1 MFYVFTLSHVFTMDT
16 NEINTINTIAV
27 KLPELWQSKVRSWFA
42 QAEAQFVTSGVTMSL
57 TKSYNMIKALEESSI
72 ERIPELLVPPADDPY
87 SVLKH
92 RLIGLF
98 DLSDYERAELLMVL
112 PQVDS
117 DMPLHAA
124 RQDEGADAARR
135 T

>member
-1 MFYVFTLSHVFTMDT
+1 MDT